1 VAQLAAQG
9 HRNRQIAERLSV
21 SPNTVEVHLTNAYR
35 KLAISSR
42 AQLADVLRPT
52 ADHEAQK

>member
-1 VAQLAAQG
+1 VAELAAQG
-9 HRNRQIAERLSV
+9 NTNRQIAELLSV

-42 AQLADVLRPT
+42 AQLADVLMLGR
-52 ADHEAQK
+52 